1 MASGSSA
8 PVAAAAD
15 PSSSP
20 RPSAGLRV
28 TQLALR
34 LPAPLSR
41 AVVLDFGPTVLVC
54 GGLTR
59 TGATSGEI
67 LEFAIGGRRVVRT
80 GALAGPVH
88 DAGGAVLNGVGYVFG
103 GGRFGPGALAQ
114 RVNAQGE
121 ATTIGRLPAIRAD
134 LAAVTVGKQLLVVGG
149 GTPGSPDRRV
159 LATTDGRRFIVIAT
173 LLIGVRYPAVA
184 VAGGL
189 VYVIGG
195 STPAGDES
203 AIQVI
208 DPATGHVRILGH
220 LARGLGHASAFVL
233 GGALLIAGGRTAGRA
248 QAAILE
254 LDPATGRTHQVG
266 RLPYGVSDAGSVVV
280 GGVAYLI
287 GGEGSVPLD
296 TIVSI
301 SVP

>member
-1 MASGSSA
+1 MPSGA
-8 PVAAAAD
+8 GVLPD
-15 PSSSP
+15 
-20 RPSAGLRV
+20 PSAGPSPSVGLRV
-28 TQLALR
+28 ARLALR

-41 AVVLDFGPTVLVC
+41 AVVLDFGSTVLIC

-59 TGATSGEI
+59 TGATTGTI
-67 LEFAIGGRRVVRT
+67 LELQIGTNSVVRR
-80 GALAGPVH
+80 GVLAGPVH
-88 DAGGAVLNGVGYVFG
+88 DAGGSVLDGVGYLFG
-103 GGRFGPGALAQ
+103 GGRFGPGALTQ
-114 RVNAQGE
+114 RVDPTG
-121 ATTIGRLPAIRAD
+121 ATNSIGRLPAIRAD
-134 LAAVTVGKQLLVVGG
+134 LAAVAVGKEVVIVGG

-159 LATTDGRRFIVIAT
+159 LATTDGRHFTVIAT

-184 VAGGL
+184 VAGTL

-203 AIQVI
+203 AIQVF

-220 LARGLGHASAFVL
+220 LARGLGYASAFVL
-233 GGALLIAGGRTAGRA
+233 GGALILAGGRTAGRA
-248 QAAILE
+248 QDAILE

-266 RLPYGVSDAGSVVV
+266 RLPYRVSDSASVVI

-287 GGEGSVPLD
+287 GGEDSGPLD
-296 TIVSI
+296 TIISI